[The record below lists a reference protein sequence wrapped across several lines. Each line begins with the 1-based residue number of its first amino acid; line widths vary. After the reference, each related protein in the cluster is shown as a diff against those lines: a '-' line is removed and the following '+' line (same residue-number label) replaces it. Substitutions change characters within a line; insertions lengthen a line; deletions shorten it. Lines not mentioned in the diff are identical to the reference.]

1 MPLIPITNPAD
12 PRIADYLGVRE
23 AELRKDRF
31 DAPGGLFVAESELVI
46 RRLLASRYRTRSIL
60 STHARLKN
68 IPDMLASIGTDIPV
82 FAVDQLIMDG
92 IVGFHIHRGLLAIG
106 ERGPEPSLDSL
117 LARARCAVVLE
128 DLVNHDNLGGIFRN
142 TAALAA
148 GCFGDACILLSP
160 RCADPLYRKS
170 IRVSIGSALMVP
182 FARLTDWPGDL
193 HRLRAAGFYTL
204 ALTPSEDAVDLVE
217 VESQL
222 RKSPKRVAIVLG
234 TEGPGLSEDAARY
247 SDVRVRIA
255 MPGRQTVTVSAAHTC
270 AWPHDIQHLGH
281 ENADVERK
289 LGTNQGVDSLNV
301 SVAGAIALHR
311 LFSVTPGGADIVPA
325 SRGN

>member
-1 MPLIPITNPAD
+1 MPLITITNPAD
-12 PRIADYLGVRE
+12 PRIAEYVGVRE
-23 AELRKDRF
+23 SELRKGRF
-31 DAPGGLFVAESELVI
+31 DAPGGLFVAESELVV
-46 RRLLASRYRTRSIL
+46 RRLIASPYRTRSVL
-60 STHARLKN
+60 TTHSRLRN
-68 IPDMLASIGTDIPV
+68 IADLESMLGPDVPI
-82 FAVDQLIMDG
+82 FCVDQSTMDG

-142 TAALAA
+142 TAALAG

-182 FARLTDWPGDL
+182 FARLTEWPGDL
-193 HRLRAAGFYTL
+193 HRIRRAGFYTL

-217 VESQL
+217 IEAGL
-222 RKSPKRVAIVLG
+222 RASPKRIAIVLG
-234 TEGPGLSEDAARY
+234 TEGPGLSEDAAGS
-247 SDVRVRIA
+247 SDARVRIS
-255 MPGRQTVTVSAAHTC
+255 MPGRRPEGSGSRRECQGSVSTQGDGAGAEDC
-270 AWPHDIQHLGH
+270 EKSVKAFAIG
-281 ENADVERK
+281 
-289 LGTNQGVDSLNV
+289 QGVDSLNV

-311 LFSVTPGGADIVPA
+311 LFSHTPE
-325 SRGN
+325 NF